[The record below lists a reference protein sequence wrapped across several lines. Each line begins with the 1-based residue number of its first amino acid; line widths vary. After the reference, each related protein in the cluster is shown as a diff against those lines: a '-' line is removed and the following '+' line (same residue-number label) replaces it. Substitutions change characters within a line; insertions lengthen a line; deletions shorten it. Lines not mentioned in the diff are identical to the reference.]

1 MKKIVLL
8 LTFLLSLSYLSVNA
22 DECSQSCKLTEWTPA
37 VLENYI
43 SDLRIVI
50 WNLTLETQQ
59 VEANTWI
66 SKDLKELKSQM
77 IGLYN
82 LAIDWSWYFSYFEF
96 FVVYPISNEYV
107 PEIWR
112 DYQML
117 DIESKWIER
126 YKKALVTRWLSSVE
140 ITKEKLCKWVEN
152 KNCNLEWWN
161 ILEVLAEIEKNHE
174 KVKDYFRLSILW
186 KKWQFT
192 WWDIMFVEKNFK
204 EELSKHYNE
213 NTTKECSLCEW
224 WFFDRIEKSIDKV
237 MDLQNLWKEWIKQW
251 QDAISMF
258 NDSWNWK
265 LDERKER
272 AILQEELWRQWLSS
286 WQADAILNNLDRY
299 NSWWWFSLKN
309 NFITNSFN
317 YLKDSVVSQSNTFYE
332 SVLKNFNSDKIL
344 ETFWFRDRIPIKN
357 ITATDASLK
366 TTQEIQ
372 QRIDLMYKK
381 ELPFAQMQDVSNEAL
396 QSKIIYMHYNLS
408 QAIKVLDQTVET
420 SEKVCN
426 KQATWRWNCSYK

>member
-22 DECSQSCKLTEWTPA
+22 DECSQSCKLTEWTPE

-43 SDLRIVI
+43 SNLRIVI

-59 VEANTWI
+59 VEANSWI

-77 IGLYN
+77 IKLYN
-82 LAIDWSWYFSYFEF
+82 LTIDWSWYFSYFEF

-107 PEIWR
+107 PEIRR
-112 DYQML
+112 DYQIL

-140 ITKEKLCKWVEN
+140 ITKEKACKWVEN

-186 KKWQFT
+186 KKSQFT
-192 WWDIMFVEKNFK
+192 WWDIMFVENNFK

-224 WFFDRIEKSIDKV
+224 GFFDRIEKAIDEV
-237 MDLQNLWKEWIKQW
+237 QDLQNLWKEWIKKW
-251 QDAISMF
+251 QDAISLI
-258 NDSWNWK
+258 DWS
-265 LDERKER
+265 LDDKEYERRER
-272 AILQEELWRQWLSS
+272 EILIDELWRQWLSS
-286 WQADAILNNLDRY
+286 WQADAILKNLDRY
-299 NSWWWFSLKN
+299 NSWWWFSLDN

-317 YLKDSVVSQSNTFYE
+317 YLKDSVVSESNTFYE

-344 ETFWFRDRIPIKN
+344 ETFWFRDRIPIKD
-357 ITATDASLK
+357 IAWTDASLK
-366 TTQEIQ
+366 TTQEVQ

-381 ELPFAQMQDVSNEAL
+381 ELPFAEMQDVSNEAL

-408 QAIKVLDQTVET
+408 QAIKTLDWTIET
-420 SEKVCN
+420 AEKVCN
-426 KQATWRWNCSYK
+426 KQATWMWNCSYK